1 MVFKGR
7 ALSGFPVFYRSRLL
21 MRPQPFAVC
30 CFGCSLVGPHS
41 VLIVIVCL
49 AGSKVLMVLG

>member
-1 MVFKGR
+1 MVVKGR
-7 ALSGFPVFYRSRLL
+7 VLSGFSGFFCSHLL